1 MGGSGCPRGFIRCPH
16 VFGDA
21 LCFAEEEAKT
31 SKDQGGKCGLK
42 KPWKQQVGNE
52 IERRFFL
59 HNPKLCI
66 RKCRWSGRISD
77 LNQIYSRALTKSDG
91 LGGLP
96 FFSKISRSLQK
107 SAVSVSRHW
116 SESDQATM
124 RLPYRN
130 CSKLL
135 SEKLQ
140 RHKYRLVVGWKP
152 SQKNF
157 KFPRIRKVFEYRVI
171 VAKGILFTWWCFD
184 VFGTLSALHMMKTLD
199 QIAMYELAL
208 LYAQL
213 GRHEAKM
220 LWFQWPRFVGRWS
233 IVTCAYFSNGARGK
247 NTNYIVK

>member
-77 LNQIYSRALTKSDG
+77 LNQIHSRALTKSDG

-96 FFSKISRSLQK
+96 FFSRKNLKKPSEERSF
-107 SAVSVSRHW
+107 SVKTLVGIRPGNH
-116 SESDQATM
+116 EAAIQ
-124 RLPYRN
+124 
-130 CSKLL
+130 
-135 SEKLQ
+135 KLQ
-140 RHKYRLVVGWKP
+140 QAAK
-152 SQKNF
+152 
-157 KFPRIRKVFEYRVI
+157 RKVATPQVQARCGVKT
-171 VAKGILFTWWCFD
+171 VTKKLQVSKNSKGLQ
-184 VFGTLSALHMMKTLD
+184 V
-199 QIAMYELAL
+199 
-208 LYAQL
+208 
-213 GRHEAKM
+213 
-220 LWFQWPRFVGRWS
+220 
-233 IVTCAYFSNGARGK
+233 
-247 NTNYIVK
+247 

>member
-96 FFSKISRSLQK
+96 FLFTQK
-107 SAVSVSRHW
+107 SQEAFRRAQFQCQ
-116 SESDQATM
+116 DIG
-124 RLPYRN
+124 RN
-130 CSKLL
+130 PT
-135 SEKLQ
+135 
-140 RHKYRLVVGWKP
+140 R
-152 SQKNF
+152 
-157 KFPRIRKVFEYRVI
+157 
-171 VAKGILFTWWCFD
+171 
-184 VFGTLSALHMMKTLD
+184 
-199 QIAMYELAL
+199 
-208 LYAQL
+208 
-213 GRHEAKM
+213 
-220 LWFQWPRFVGRWS
+220 
-233 IVTCAYFSNGARGK
+233 
-247 NTNYIVK
+247 